1 MHLSRESKIICGVL
15 LILVPTIVYGGI
27 TLLGIVTQGSA
38 GMSPGDLSLSETQ
51 RALWRAGHAHAGVFV
66 ILAILLQLLVD
77 QATLSKSFKWL
88 ARLGAPIASVLV
100 PAGFFGLAFV
110 SGFKWII
117 YFGAVSLATSML
129 LTGIGLIK
137 RPSASIAD

>member
-100 PAGFFGLAFV
+100 PAG
-110 SGFKWII
+110 
-117 YFGAVSLATSML
+117 SLSVISQAL
-129 LTGIGLIK
+129 LGRVRQLPDTIK
-137 RPSASIAD
+137 HLLLFEANK